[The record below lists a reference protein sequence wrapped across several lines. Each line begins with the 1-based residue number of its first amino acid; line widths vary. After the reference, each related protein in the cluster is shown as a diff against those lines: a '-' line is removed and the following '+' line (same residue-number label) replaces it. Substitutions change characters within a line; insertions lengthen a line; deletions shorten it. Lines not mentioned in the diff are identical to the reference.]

1 MSKQWETWDEEKIK
15 TFQEAFLTWYH
26 KEKRNLPWRATND
39 PYAIWISEIM
49 LQQTRVETVIGYF
62 YRFME
67 QFPTIQDLAAAEEQK
82 LLKVWEGLG
91 YYSRARNLK
100 AAAQQ
105 IVAEFDGEMP
115 QSIEEIRSLKGI
127 GPYTAGA
134 IGSIAFGLP
143 EPAIDG
149 NVMRVVSR
157 LFCIEADIAK
167 ASSRRPFDEA
177 MRTIISPDEPGEFNQ
192 ALMDLGSRICTPTT
206 PKCEECPISQYCL
219 AYAENRQTDFPVK
232 SKKAKPKDVY
242 YIAGAIEDQGSF
254 LLVQR
259 PETGLLASMWHFPL
273 VEVTKEQYEAL
284 QRTWAKEEQLQ
295 LDLIAEDDA
304 LEIFPDLPVVWQK
317 RHFGEITH
325 IFSHLKWHVLLFYGR
340 KRGELTLQDSEWAA
354 KESFQNYVFPKP
366 QQKLVD
372 QLKKYQKLDKD
383 F

>member
-15 TFQEAFLTWYH
+15 TFQEIFLTWYH